1 VSLRPGSVGWL
12 THHEFRLYWRE
23 MSKRVSGYASI
34 IFLVVVLHL
43 IAILVALGIRHTPAL
58 PHRGLAMGL
67 TISGGFVLLM
77 MISRGL
83 ITAVQALYARGDMD
97 LMLSSPL
104 APRSIMTVRASFIAA
119 SVTMEFALLFWP
131 FANVFVL
138 FGMFAWLKA
147 YILLPALGLLA
158 ASISLVLA
166 LLLFHLFGARR
177 TRVIAQVMSALI
189 AVGFMLLFQ
198 LPSIMAR
205 SAGRASAFG
214 ARGLAT
220 HAPPL
225 DSALFTPALAVLDG
239 VVPTLAFATICMA
252 IFALTTQQLA
262 GSFIRAS
269 IASASIST
277 GKRARKPASALRF
290 HGSTR
295 WVVMRKELRLIARDP
310 WLLTQLFQQSLF
322 LFPLGVVLWRPG
334 SGGLPIVWGAVIL
347 LAGFTS
353 SALAWITVAAEDVPE
368 LVAAAP
374 IAAGDIVRIKLQA
387 ALLPVVPL
395 VLLPLLV
402 LWRSHWWFGFSITVC
417 ALGSAASCALLN
429 VRDSPPGKRRDF
441 RTRGKGNPGRG
452 LVELAAIVGWMGVCA
467 LMVWLSHWR

>member
-1 VSLRPGSVGWL
+1 MRLRPGSIGWL
-12 THHEFRLYWRE
+12 MHHEFRLYWRE
-23 MSKRVSGYASI
+23 QSKRVSGYASI

-43 IAILVALGIRHTPAL
+43 LAILVAFGIRHAPTL

-67 TISGGFVLLM
+67 TIGAGFMLLL

-83 ITAVQALYARGDMD
+83 ITSVQALYARGDMD

-104 APRSIMTVRASFIAA
+104 APRSIITVRAAFIAS
-119 SVTMEFALLFWP
+119 SVTLEFALLLWP

-147 YILLPALGLLA
+147 YTLLPALGMLA

-166 LLLFHLFGARR
+166 LMLFHLFGARR

-198 LPSIMAR
+198 LPNIMAS
-205 SAGRASAFG
+205 SAGRASAVG

-220 HAPPL
+220 HMPPV
-225 DSALFTPALAVLDG
+225 DSAFWTLSLAVLEG
-239 VVPTLAFATICMA
+239 VVPTLTLVAICVV
-252 IFALTTQQLA
+252 IFALTTHLLA
-262 GSFIRAS
+262 GGFIRAS
-269 IASASIST
+269 VVSAGVSV
-277 GKRARKPASALRF
+277 GKRARNPGTTLRF
-290 HGSTR
+290 HGNTR

-310 WLLTQLFQQSLF
+310 WLLTQLVQQSIF
-322 LFPLGVVLWRPG
+322 LLPLGVVLWRRG

-347 LAGFTS
+347 LAGFTA

-374 IAAGDIVRIKLQA
+374 IAAGDIVRIKLEA

-395 VLLPLLV
+395 AFLPLLV
-402 LWRSHWWFGFSITVC
+402 LWRSHWWFGFSIAVC
-417 ALGSAASCALLN
+417 AMGSALSCALLN

-441 RTRGKGNPGRG
+441 RSRAKGNFGRG
-452 LVELAAIVGWMGVCA
+452 IVELVATVGWLGVCA
-467 LMVWLSHWR
+467 LMVWLSPWR